1 MVRRF
6 GFMMVLLSLFWSCEF
21 WPEPVATVEYRAS
34 TQLILATGDTTVVE
48 FGRDLAS
55 ISLTSGDS
63 TILEILDM
71 TDSEMTLVALAEG
84 ETRIEL
90 EGMSQ
95 GQVSEL
101 SYNIKVQTGQ
111 HLTVYV
117 DEDQGL
123 NLSDYFSAAA
133 LADVDSVS
141 ITGADDAYL
150 AVSLSNN
157 YMTMWRGLWPH
168 DLMVTVSMYSAAD
181 EFLESVIFNVE
192 IRVRK
197 VVLAEIFTNSG
208 CVNCPQANHAMD
220 NLVDQYNEGLAT
232 IRYHV
237 SWTDPNDPMNLA
249 NPGDSHDRV
258 MYYGVYLAPWVMFD
272 SETMG
277 NIDEGL
283 WSASIS
289 QHLNE
294 ASPIL
299 IRTEDVNLLGDSLLE
314 ISYQVIPTEPGLS
327 DNYSSYAVVTEDSIE
342 YAGPNG
348 ETIHMQVMRDLEMV
362 GGLDLSME
370 HSIVDTLVKPTAY
383 AENSL
388 FNFVFFLQNENTGLV
403 EQALTLNAADLE

>member
-1 MVRRF
+1 
-6 GFMMVLLSLFWSCEF
+6 
-21 WPEPVATVEYRAS
+21 
-34 TQLILATGDTTVVE
+34 
-48 FGRDLAS
+48 
-55 ISLTSGDS
+55 
-63 TILEILDM
+63 
-71 TDSEMTLVALAEG
+71 
-84 ETRIEL
+84 
-90 EGMSQ
+90 
-95 GQVSEL
+95 
-101 SYNIKVQTGQ
+101 
-111 HLTVYV
+111 
-117 DEDQGL
+117 
-123 NLSDYFSAAA
+123 
-133 LADVDSVS
+133 
-141 ITGADDAYL
+141 
-150 AVSLSNN
+150 
-157 YMTMWRGLWPH
+157 
-168 DLMVTVSMYSAAD
+168 
-181 EFLESVIFNVE
+181 
-192 IRVRK
+192 
-197 VVLAEIFTNSG
+197 
-208 CVNCPQANHAMD
+208 
-220 NLVDQYNEGLAT
+220 
-232 IRYHV
+232 
-237 SWTDPNDPMNLA
+237 MNLA